1 MTHSIQYFV
10 IEPGEIP
17 VLINKT
23 DTLEIELFQ
32 LKPACCYVLSLTP
45 KSQRP
50 NIVIQLILTCF

>member
-32 LKPACCYVLSLTP
+32 LKPACC
-45 KSQRP
+45 
-50 NIVIQLILTCF
+50 